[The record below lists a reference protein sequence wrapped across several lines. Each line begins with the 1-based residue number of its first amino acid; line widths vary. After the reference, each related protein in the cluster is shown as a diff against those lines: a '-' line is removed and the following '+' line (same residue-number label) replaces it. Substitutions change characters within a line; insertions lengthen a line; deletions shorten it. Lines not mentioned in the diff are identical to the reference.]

1 MENKERSLLAGG
13 YSYTRAILPE
23 SVMIEDAKGKQPV
36 NVNTYSFENSGII
49 PVVGTI
55 DDDMVV
61 RILLLM
67 NIAKER
73 KQDIRFL
80 INSGG
85 GVISSGLALLDA
97 IKDYPY
103 DIEMYCFGLAASMA
117 ALLLAGGRKGK
128 RFIAPHSK
136 VMIHEPLI
144 CGGVGGSATS
154 IARTAESILETKAV
168 TNGLLA
174 DFTGKTAEEIDKATA
189 FDNFFN
195 AEEAI
200 KFGLCDCISTGFD
213 K

>member
-1 MENKERSLLAGG
+1 
-13 YSYTRAILPE
+13 
-23 SVMIEDAKGKQPV
+23 
-36 NVNTYSFENSGII
+36 
-49 PVVGTI
+49 
-55 DDDMVV
+55 
-61 RILLLM
+61 
-67 NIAKER
+67 
-73 KQDIRFL
+73 
-80 INSGG
+80 
-85 GVISSGLALLDA
+85 
-97 IKDYPY
+97 
-103 DIEMYCFGLAASMA
+103 MA

-144 CGGVGGSATS
+144 SGGVGGSATS

-174 DFTGKTAEEIDKATA
+174 EFTGKTAEEIDKATA

-200 KFGLCDCISTGFD
+200 EFGLCDCISTGFD